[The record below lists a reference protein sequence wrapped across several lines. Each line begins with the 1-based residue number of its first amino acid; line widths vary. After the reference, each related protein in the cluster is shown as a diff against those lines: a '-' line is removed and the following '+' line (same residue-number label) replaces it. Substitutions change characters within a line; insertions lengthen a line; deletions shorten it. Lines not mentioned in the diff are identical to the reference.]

1 MSVGQ
6 GEGGSADG
14 VVEGGGQGGAE
25 GANGQTDTQGQ
36 GQGSGTEGGADGAD
50 ALGDAGKRAL
60 EAERARADAAEKQ
73 LKQYK
78 DAEEQRRRDALSEA
92 ERASE
97 DTIRAAVDAAKQE
110 VRNEYEPK
118 LKRLAVQAQAA
129 ERFVDPEVVASLV
142 NITAESTDTEIKAEL
157 DRIAKEKPYL
167 VKQAGGGPRI
177 GQGVREG
184 GAATGGADF
193 IREAYNN
200 R

>member
-14 VVEGGGQGGAE
+14 VAEGGGQGGAE
-25 GANGQTDTQGQ
+25 GTNGQTDTQGQ
-36 GQGSGTEGGADGAD
+36 GQGSGAEGGAD

-60 EAERARADAAEKQ
+60 DAERARADAAEKQ

-142 NITAESTDTEIKAEL
+142 NITAESTEAQIKAEL
-157 DRIAKEKPYL
+157 DRIATEKPYL
-167 VKQAGGGPRI
+167 VKQPGKSVTI
-177 GQGVREG
+177 GQGVRDG